1 MSKKF
6 KKTLVIVLAIALLG
20 IGVAACEK
28 EGPAEK
34 AGEKIDQ
41 TLEDAKD
48 KAKDMGNRVEDAVEE
63 AGDKV
68 EKATD

>member
-1 MSKKF
+1 MLSKL
-6 KKTLVIVLAIALLG
+6 KKTLVIGLTVTFLG
-20 IGVAACEK
+20 IAVAACEK

-41 TLEDAKD
+41 TMEDAKD
-48 KAKDMGNRVEDAVEE
+48 KASEMGDKVKDAVEE